1 MILISSKSIK
11 IIRLEQCKPICKQ
24 QLLVMTIIKLSP
36 SLTFIRTL
44 LTCCKNRF
52 TSNKPKKIISSNSM
66 IKTLA
71 TAKQCFILLRALTR
85 VALFPYQISSQ
96 IIEELNSSNLSR
108 VKLKK

>member
-11 IIRLEQCKPICKQ
+11 IIKLELCKPIYKQ
-24 QLLVMTIIKLSP
+24 QRLVMTIIKLSP
-36 SLTFIRTL
+36 SLTYIRTL
-44 LTCCKNRF
+44 QTCCKNRF
-52 TSNKPKKIISSNSM
+52 TSNKTKKIISSNSM

-71 TAKQCFILLRALTR
+71 TPKQCFILLRALTR
-85 VALFPYQISSQ
+85 VVLFLYQISSQ